1 MLDLIIMFIF
11 FIIVAIIYVY
21 FKIKRIELS
30 SKMLVIAG
38 ICFILMILDC
48 SLELYWFPNMIMAYY
63 IAGVLFG
70 IIVYFIITIAGIG
83 VNVAG
88 SGLKYL
94 DENKDKIIEKGI
106 ESKDKLVSTAKD
118 FLNPTEEIISTIEQ
132 EGIEVEKNF
141 DYKNLT
147 SEEKI
152 KYVRNRIVIK
162 EKKVRF
168 WNKIFGDKS

>member
-1 MLDLIIMFIF
+1 MLDLIVMFIF
-11 FIIVAIIYVY
+11 FIIIAIIYVY

-38 ICFILMILDC
+38 VCFILPILDS
-48 SLELYWFPNMIMAYY
+48 SLYLDWIPNLIKMIMVYY
-63 IAGVLFG
+63 VAGVLFG
-70 IIVYFIITIAGIG
+70 VIVYFIITIAGFG

-118 FLNPTEEIISTIEQ
+118 FLFFI
-132 EGIEVEKNF
+132 
-141 DYKNLT
+141 
-147 SEEKI
+147 
-152 KYVRNRIVIK
+152 
-162 EKKVRF
+162 
-168 WNKIFGDKS
+168 